1 MVFLLYSVLLSLL
14 IGVRKFQSQ
23 SKQSSFHI
31 KNDIF
36 QESKCQ
42 TIPGLSFGDNHLKAF
57 MGPEVRIFARHV
69 IEDRTISI
77 IDYSTLTFFS
87 PSSFYCIRYHFFC
100 PTRTEWPRQSQL
112 SANNSP
118 FAAGSNQISQD
129 GVR

>member
-23 SKQSSFHI
+23 PKQSFSYI

-57 MGPEVRIFARHV
+57 MGPEVRIFAQHV
-69 IEDRTISI
+69 IKDRTISI
-77 IDYSTLTFFS
+77 TDYSTLSFSS
-87 PSSFYCIRYHFFC
+87 PSSYSCIPYHSFVPPERGGRGRVSFQ
-100 PTRTEWPRQSQL
+100 PTTLLLWLDPTKFL
-112 SANNSP
+112 KMA
-118 FAAGSNQISQD
+118 
-129 GVR
+129 